1 VERESGTKILREERK
16 RKRVKEKVT
25 VGEERDGVTERLS

>member
-1 VERESGTKILREERK
+1 VERESETKILREERK
-16 RKRVKEKVT
+16 RKRVKVT